1 MERKLGEIFEY
12 NNKWYEVVTGG
23 ADKNSCANCAF
34 LTLLNGC
41 SAEVSGRCSSLSRMD
56 RVSVHFEE
64 IPAPGTAPVLPKG
77 SVEKLIGRKLTW
89 KDEPVELK

>member
-64 IPAPGTAPVLPKG
+64 IPAPGTAPVASKTMTISPYRK
-77 SVEKLIGRKLTW
+77 KLLLII
-89 KDEPVELK
+89 